1 MCKNIYVLKFYGL
14 DFINHINS
22 INSTETMF
30 KKRAYGK
37 FFINPINLLSLLTL
51 LALLTLLDFINFID
65 FLYLYQNKPKH

>member
-37 FFINPINLLSLLTL
+37 FFINPINFTE
-51 LALLTLLDFINFID
+51 FID
-65 FLYLYQNKPKH
+65 FIGFIDFT